1 MATPEE
7 KIAELEVERR
17 GLILRQGDAPADQM
31 ATIDIRIAGI
41 DQRLAVLT
49 AQQGNSGSINF
60 SLDSYVFIYLIY
72 FFPFVLVSPIFLV
85 FHSFH
90 PC

>member
-7 KIAELEVERR
+7 KIAQLEVERE

-31 ATIDIRIAGI
+31 AAIDIRIAGI
-41 DQRLAVLT
+41 DQRLA
-49 AQQGNSGSINF
+49 GSINF

-85 FHSFH
+85 FQSFH